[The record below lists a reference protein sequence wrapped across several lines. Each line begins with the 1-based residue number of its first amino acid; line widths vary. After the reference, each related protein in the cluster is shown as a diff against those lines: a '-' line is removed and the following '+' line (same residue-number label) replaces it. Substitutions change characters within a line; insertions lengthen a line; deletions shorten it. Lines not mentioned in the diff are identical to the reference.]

1 MGLGLLLSIIVGGLA
16 GWAASRLMNA
26 QTGLLA
32 NIALGIGG
40 AFVLSFILGQ
50 LGIYAETAILPQFI
64 VACAGAVLLI
74 WIARQ
79 LRK

>member
-1 MGLGLLLSIIVGGLA
+1 MGLGLILSIIVGGFA
-16 GWAASRLMNA
+16 GWAASHFMKA
-26 QTGLLA
+26 ETGIIA

-50 LGIYAETAILPQFI
+50 IGIYATTAVVPQFV

-74 WIARQ
+74 WIGRS